1 MDDTTIL
8 YRPTG
13 PTELD
18 LVRESGFTRWPP
30 RLEGQPIF
38 YPVLNEEYANQI
50 ARDWN
55 AKDPRTGYR
64 GFVTRFAVRSSFMK
78 AYEVHRVGGR
88 VHEEYWIPREDLE
101 ALNDHIVGKIEV
113 IREFRGD
120 GASSP
125 RGQTVK

>member
-1 MDDTTIL
+1 MDRTTTL

-18 LVRESGFTRWPP
+18 LVRQSGFTRWPP

-38 YPVLNEEYANQI
+38 YPVLNEEYATQI

-55 AKDPRTGYR
+55 AKDPRSGHR
-64 GFVTRFAVRSSFMK
+64 GFVTRFAVRRSFLD

-88 VHEEYWIPREDLE
+88 VHQEYWIPADELE
-101 ALNDHIVGKIEV
+101 ALNDNIVGSIE
-113 IREFRGD
+113 IIAEFNGD
-120 GASSP
+120 PSGGP
-125 RGQTVK
+125 RGQSGG